1 MLRRSSWR
9 FGSAGRGAA
18 WLSLLLGC
26 LAASTAVA
34 ASEDA
39 SFDYLYVE
47 SNEGGSSGGHTA
59 IRFGPNVYHFQN
71 EAGLLV
77 LRRERAHDFLY
88 RYALLGNRTVH
99 STRIGVSEKSLSR
112 LVDRFRLRHRAQEA
126 QIRVAGA
133 LTRDRLLL
141 ELLRDRQQDPTSR
154 SGNPLL
160 PVPGLGYF
168 DLRALTAGDRSAALL
183 SLGRDIARAQG
194 PDFLANRRRAL
205 TDEMRALSQQDPTAW
220 AAESPT
226 SVYEHPP
233 FAQAYRARWIDLAAG
248 LAALDTLEEARP
260 LAASSYHAPLDD
272 SFVLDAE
279 EIRALARYAEE
290 LAGQLVELADSRR
303 PDWGQT
309 LLVGMARLSA
319 LNRSIE
325 SERLVFLDSFPEQSE
340 ALGHVAIDRRG
351 EVGPLILLENRR
363 QFEASRAYFRT
374 RVAPDE
380 LAWER
385 LEERSNRYFEML
397 RALRGDP
404 LIRVTRGHL
413 VPSRAALYP
422 IPIWPQR
429 AGAQLSEDLGRARE
443 RERSYAR
450 AMRRL
455 HRYGLITR
463 NCATAIFETL
473 NDSFE
478 DSVKISEQ
486 QLGGYVGS
494 RYSLAFIPFISALEV
509 NERYR
514 VIQRDTV
521 FSYRQLRLHA
531 MKDREGPVRV
541 ALRESNTFTAM
552 TYQRSSD
559 DSFFVFFTDEAPLL
573 RPLFGVVNLA
583 AALGESLLGILAAP
597 VDRGE
602 ILVRGLRGTFVSLP
616 ELAFA
621 NIRKGSNDWI
631 PNEYRSLDPVVVDAV
646 QGGQH

>member
-9 FGSAGRGAA
+9 FGSAGRGVA

-26 LAASTAVA
+26 LAASTAIA
-34 ASEDA
+34 ASKGA
-39 SFDYLYVE
+39 SFDYLYIE

-71 EAGLLV
+71 QAGLLV

-126 QIRVAGA
+126 QIRVENA
-133 LTRDRLLL
+133 LSRDRLLL
-141 ELLRDRQQDPTSR
+141 EFLRDRQKDPTSQ
-154 SGNPLL
+154 SESPLL

-168 DLRALTAGDRSAALL
+168 DLRVSMAEDRSAVLL
-183 SLGRDIARAQG
+183 SLGRDIARVQG
-194 PDFLANRRRAL
+194 PDFLANRRRDL
-205 TDEMRALSQQDPTAW
+205 TDEMRALSQQDPTGW
-220 AAESPT
+220 AAEPPT

-233 FAQAYRARWIDLAAG
+233 FARAYRSRWIDLAAG
-248 LAALDTLEEARP
+248 LAALDTLEAARP
-260 LAASSYHAPLDD
+260 LASSSHHAPLDD
-272 SFVLDAE
+272 SFVLDSE
-279 EIRALARYAEE
+279 EIRALAQYAKE
-290 LAGQLVELADSRR
+290 LAAQLVELANSRR

-319 LNRSIE
+319 LNRSLE

-351 EVGPLILLENRR
+351 DVGSLILLENRR
-363 QFEASRAYFRT
+363 QFEASRAYFRNG
-374 RVAPDE
+374 VAPDE

-404 LIRVTRGHL
+404 LIRVARGHL
-413 VPSRAALYP
+413 IPSRAALYP

-429 AGAQLSEDLGRARE
+429 ASAQLQGDLARARE

-455 HRYGLITR
+455 HRYGLITQ

-494 RYSLAFIPFISALEV
+494 RHSLAFIPFMSALEV
-509 NERYR
+509 NQRYR
-514 VIQRDTV
+514 VIQRETV
-521 FSYRQLRLHA
+521 YSYRQLRLQA
-531 MKDREGPVRV
+531 MKDQEGPAWV
-541 ALRESNTFTAM
+541 ALRESNTFTAL

-573 RPLFGVVNLA
+573 RPLFGLVNLA
-583 AALGESLLGILAAP
+583 AALGESILGILAAP
-597 VDRGE
+597 VDRGA
-602 ILVRGLRGTFVSLP
+602 ILVRGLRGTIVSLP

-631 PNEYRSLDPVVVDAV
+631 PKEHRSLDPVVVEAV
-646 QGGQH
+646 QGGPH